1 MAAQIESE
9 RGLSLAKA
17 KDWMT
22 LAAAVVVVA
31 GGLTAAVQWT
41 VSASIAPLRADVR
54 AVHERLDVLDAR
66 MDRMEKRLDVLPEI
80 RERLTRVET
89 LLLERRQPE

>member
-1 MAAQIESE
+1 MATQIESE

-22 LAAAVVVVA
+22 LAAAVIVVA

-41 VSASIAPLRADVR
+41 VSASIAPLRADIR
-54 AVHERLDVLDAR
+54 AVHDR

-80 RERLTRVET
+80 RERLTRMET
-89 LLLERRQPE
+89 LLLEQLQPE